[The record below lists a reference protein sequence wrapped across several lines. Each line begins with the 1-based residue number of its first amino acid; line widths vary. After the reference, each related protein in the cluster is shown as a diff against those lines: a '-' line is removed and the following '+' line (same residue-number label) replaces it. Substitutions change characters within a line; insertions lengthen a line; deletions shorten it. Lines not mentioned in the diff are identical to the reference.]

1 MTSNGKQLHY
11 VSDRLRKMSRW
22 LAEARHG
29 GVVLTG
35 DQLEGV
41 IQEVDTLLQ
50 HSLDLECALS
60 VDGWNRRA
68 AEDRAKL
75 MTPGSV
81 VVLEAFRANSN
92 VVTFPGRPSP
102 FDGSAA

>member
-11 VSDRLRKMSRW
+11 VSERLRKMSRW
-22 LAEARHG
+22 LSEARHG
-29 GVVLTG
+29 GVVLAG

-50 HSLDLECALS
+50 HSLDLEGALS
-60 VDGWNRRA
+60 VDMWNRRA

-81 VVLEAFRANSN
+81 VVLEAFRTNSN

>member
-1 MTSNGKQLHY
+1 
-11 VSDRLRKMSRW
+11 MSRW

-50 HSLDLECALS
+50 HSLDLEGALS
-60 VDGWNRRA
+60 VRNRRA

>member
-11 VSDRLRKMSRW
+11 VSDRLRKMRGW
-22 LAEARHG
+22 LSEARHG

-50 HSLDLECALS
+50 HSLYLEGAL
-60 VDGWNRRA
+60 DADTWNRRA

-81 VVLEAFRANSN
+81 VILEAFRNNSN

>member
-22 LAEARHG
+22 LSEARHG
-29 GVVLTG
+29 GVVLSG

-50 HSLDLECALS
+50 HSLDLEGALS
-60 VDGWNRRA
+60 ADVWNRRA
-68 AEDRAKL
+68 AQDRAKM

-81 VVLEAFRANSN
+81 VILEAFRSNSN